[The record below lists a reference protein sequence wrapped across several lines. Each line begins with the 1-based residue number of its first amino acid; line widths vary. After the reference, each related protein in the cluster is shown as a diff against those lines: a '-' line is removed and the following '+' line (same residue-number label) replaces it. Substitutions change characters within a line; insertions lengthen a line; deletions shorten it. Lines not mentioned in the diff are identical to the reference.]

1 MPLDERASEE
11 LSEVSSTAYMVA
23 TVSLCLSVLEIS
35 MRDAGMC
42 DARIKGGHTLRYL
55 EARRQKETVA
65 FSYNE
70 LVPT

>member
-1 MPLDERASEE
+1 
-11 LSEVSSTAYMVA
+11 
-23 TVSLCLSVLEIS
+23 

-70 LVPT
+70 LVNSDLSGFLSDDSSAYTVNLKRDVTGVTSVWRHI

>member
-1 MPLDERASEE
+1 
-11 LSEVSSTAYMVA
+11 
-23 TVSLCLSVLEIS
+23 

-55 EARRQKETVA
+55 EARRQKEAVA